1 MPRCAEGGCARWR
14 PELLA
19 PRWAT
24 GIRLNGQ
31 WYCSRDCVERAAR
44 TGLNHSSVPS
54 TPAAALPPLRVGVLL
69 RHLGVITEKQL
80 ANALQIQKGSTER
93 LGVELRRMG
102 AISSEMLLRALA
114 AQSGTSYLASLDVS
128 RVTSGPAWMPQSTVA
143 ALGLVPFESN
153 EVSRTLRVVCPG
165 PVPRASVRAL
175 IKLTGWSVEPYI
187 VDDDLWPVL
196 MRAYRPAASSTSQ
209 MLNVSGIG
217 AAAARVADAAATD
230 RSIVMRH
237 TSFGG
242 QTWVRVES
250 PGQVADLMVL
260 EEEGECQAERIAR

>member
-1 MPRCAEGGCARWR
+1 VA
-14 PELLA
+14 
-19 PRWAT
+19 
-24 GIRLNGQ
+24 GIRFNGQ

-44 TGLNHSSVPS
+44 TGLDHRSVPS

-69 RHLGVITEKQL
+69 RHMGVITEKQL
-80 ANALQIQKGSTER
+80 VNALQIQQGGTDR
-93 LGVELRRMG
+93 IGVELRRMG
-102 AISSEMLLRALA
+102 AISNEMLLRALA
-114 AQSGTSYLASLDVS
+114 AQSGVSYLASLDAA
-128 RVTSGPAWMPQSTVA
+128 RVTSGPAWMPASTVA

-175 IKLTGWSVEPYI
+175 IKLTGWAVEPYV

-196 MRAYRPAASSTSQ
+196 MRAYRPAASAAGQALS
-209 MLNVSGIG
+209 VSGVG

-242 QTWVRVES
+242 QTWVRVEG
-250 PGQVADLMVL
+250 PGQAADLMVL
-260 EEEGECQAERIAR
+260 EEEEICQAARIAR